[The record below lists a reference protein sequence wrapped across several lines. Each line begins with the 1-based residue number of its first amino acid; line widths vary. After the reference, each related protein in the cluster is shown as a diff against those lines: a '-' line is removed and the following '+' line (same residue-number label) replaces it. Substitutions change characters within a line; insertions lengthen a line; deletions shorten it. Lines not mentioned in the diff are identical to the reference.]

1 MITRKLDRN
10 LKNQYLILQR
20 NNRGIEW
27 YQHFFSSSKIVGD
40 TKKVGQNAT
49 FQESHITKP
58 IPIVFAISKDFSHYF
73 EGVLVT
79 LEL

>member
-1 MITRKLDRN
+1 MVPTF
-10 LKNQYLILQR
+10 
-20 NNRGIEW
+20 
-27 YQHFFSSSKIVGD
+27 FFSSSKIVGD